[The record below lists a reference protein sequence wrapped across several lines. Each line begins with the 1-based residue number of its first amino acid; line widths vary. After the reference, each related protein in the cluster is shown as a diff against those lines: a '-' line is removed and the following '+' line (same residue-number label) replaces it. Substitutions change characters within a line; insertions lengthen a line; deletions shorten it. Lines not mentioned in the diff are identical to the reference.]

1 MIPLFLFLCICF
13 LSMTYGQDPNF
24 HIYLAFGQS
33 NMSGQADPTAEDKT
47 PDPRFFVLRAAK
59 HSGQTVGQFYPGI
72 PPMGH
77 SQSKMGIADFFG
89 RKMVQELPASIKI
102 GIANVAI
109 GGQSISLFDKATSAS
124 YISKARSANEWW
136 IQYLDEYGGDP
147 YKRIIEM
154 GEIAKKEGVIKGIL
168 FHQGEADYQ
177 MADWPSRVKKV
188 YDDIIADLKLDPTQ
202 VPILIGELATT
213 AAGGDLGYRNG
224 AVAEAA
230 NMISNGHLIS
240 AADCPALK
248 EASYTLHFTRAG
260 YQTFGE
266 RYAQKM
272 LELLGSLD
280 GPVVELSVTSNEVS
294 VGEQVSL
301 EVNATA
307 KKGTIVK
314 LELKEGNILLEE
326 KSVVPYT
333 YILTS
338 LSLGNH
344 QITAIATDSEGNQ
357 GQASITIDVFPVQTP
372 YQGVA
377 HAIPGK
383 VEFENYD
390 DCGNGC
396 AYSDDSEGNDGG
408 ASFRTEEDVD
418 LEDCTDEGAG
428 YNLGWATAGE
438 WVEYT
443 VDVKNPGT
451 YNLVI
456 RAASENANTISITSD
471 GEELVKGIAIPTT
484 GGWQQW
490 QDVTVKDVVLKQ
502 GIQVLRFII
511 GTDYVNLN
519 YIDFVPISLAIQ
531 ANNQI
536 LNNTSPQTRLFY
548 NQEKQSVFIRIENNG
563 KVEFFDM
570 KGNRVFF

>member
-109 GGQSISLFDKATSAS
+109 GGQSISLFDKTTSAS

-213 AAGGDLGYRNG
+213 AAGGDLGYRND

-230 NMISNGHLIS
+230 NMIPNGHLIS

-307 KKGTIVK
+307 TKGTIVK
-314 LELKEGNILLEE
+314 LELKEGDILLEE

-333 YILTS
+333 YILKS
-338 LSLGNH
+338 LSLGSH

-357 GQASITIDVFPVQTP
+357 GQASITIDVFPVQKP

-396 AYSDDSEGNDGG
+396 AYFDDSEGNDGG
-408 ASFRTEEDVD
+408 ASFRTDEDVD
-418 LEDCTDEGAG
+418 IEDCTDEGAG

-471 GEELVKGIAIPTT
+471 GEDLVKSISIPST

-502 GIQVLRFII
+502 GIQVLRFTI
-511 GTDYVNLN
+511 GSDYVNLN
-519 YIDFVPISLAIQ
+519 YIDFVPISVAIQ

-536 LNNTSPQTRLFY
+536 LNNTTPQTRLFY
-548 NQEKQSVFIRIENNG
+548 DQEKQSVFIRIENNG

-570 KGNRVFF
+570 KGNKAFF

>member
-213 AAGGDLGYRNG
+213 AAGGDLGYRND

-230 NMISNGHLIS
+230 NMIPNGHLIS

-396 AYSDDSEGNDGG
+396 AYFDDSAGNDGG

-471 GEELVKGIAIPTT
+471 GE
-484 GGWQQW
+484 
-490 QDVTVKDVVLKQ
+490 
-502 GIQVLRFII
+502 
-511 GTDYVNLN
+511 
-519 YIDFVPISLAIQ
+519 
-531 ANNQI
+531 
-536 LNNTSPQTRLFY
+536 
-548 NQEKQSVFIRIENNG
+548 
-563 KVEFFDM
+563 
-570 KGNRVFF
+570 

>member
-1 MIPLFLFLCICF
+1 
-13 LSMTYGQDPNF
+13 MTYGQDPNF

-77 SQSKMGIADFFG
+77 SQSKMGIANFFG

-109 GGQSISLFDKATSAS
+109 GGQSISLFDKTTSAS

-213 AAGGDLGYRNG
+213 AAGGDLGYRND

-230 NMISNGHLIS
+230 NMIPNGHLIY

-307 KKGTIVK
+307 TKGTIVK
-314 LELKEGNILLEE
+314 LELKEGDILLEE

-333 YILTS
+333 YILKS
-338 LSLGNH
+338 LSLGSH

-357 GQASITIDVFPVQTP
+357 GQASITIDVFPVQKP

-390 DCGNGC
+390 VCGNGC
-396 AYSDDSEGNDGG
+396 AYSDDSAGNDGG
-408 ASFRTEEDVD
+408 ASFRKI
-418 LEDCTDEGAG
+418 G
-428 YNLGWATAGE
+428 
-438 WVEYT
+438 
-443 VDVKNPGT
+443 
-451 YNLVI
+451 
-456 RAASENANTISITSD
+456 RAH
-471 GEELVKGIAIPTT
+471 V
-484 GGWQQW
+484 
-490 QDVTVKDVVLKQ
+490 
-502 GIQVLRFII
+502 
-511 GTDYVNLN
+511 
-519 YIDFVPISLAIQ
+519 
-531 ANNQI
+531 
-536 LNNTSPQTRLFY
+536 
-548 NQEKQSVFIRIENNG
+548 
-563 KVEFFDM
+563 
-570 KGNRVFF
+570 

>member
-1 MIPLFLFLCICF
+1 MFLYVYF
-13 LSMTYGQDPNF
+13 
-24 HIYLAFGQS
+24 
-33 NMSGQADPTAEDKT
+33 
-47 PDPRFFVLRAAK
+47 
-59 HSGQTVGQFYPGI
+59 
-72 PPMGH
+72 
-77 SQSKMGIADFFG
+77 
-89 RKMVQELPASIKI
+89 
-102 GIANVAI
+102 NV
-109 GGQSISLFDKATSAS
+109 F
-124 YISKARSANEWW
+124 
-136 IQYLDEYGGDP
+136 
-147 YKRIIEM
+147 
-154 GEIAKKEGVIKGIL
+154 
-168 FHQGEADYQ
+168 
-177 MADWPSRVKKV
+177 
-188 YDDIIADLKLDPTQ
+188 
-202 VPILIGELATT
+202 
-213 AAGGDLGYRNG
+213 
-224 AVAEAA
+224 
-230 NMISNGHLIS
+230 
-240 AADCPALK
+240 
-248 EASYTLHFTRAG
+248 
-260 YQTFGE
+260 
-266 RYAQKM
+266 
-272 LELLGSLD
+272 
-280 GPVVELSVTSNEVS
+280 
-294 VGEQVSL
+294 
-301 EVNATA
+301 
-307 KKGTIVK
+307 
-314 LELKEGNILLEE
+314 
-326 KSVVPYT
+326 
-333 YILTS
+333 
-338 LSLGNH
+338 SLGNH

-383 VEFENYD
+383 WSLKIMTTVVMVVLIQMILK
-390 DCGNGC
+390 GMMVVLVS
-396 AYSDDSEGNDGG
+396 AQKKMWI
-408 ASFRTEEDVD
+408 
-418 LEDCTDEGAG
+418 EDCTDEGAG